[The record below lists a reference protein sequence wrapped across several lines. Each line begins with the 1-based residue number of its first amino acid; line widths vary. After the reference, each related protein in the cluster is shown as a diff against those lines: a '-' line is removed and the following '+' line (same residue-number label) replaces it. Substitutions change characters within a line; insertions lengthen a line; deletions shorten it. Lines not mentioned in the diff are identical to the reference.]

1 MDREICSSCERYT
14 QRTTRLAQITGK
26 KRYTHRRLRIKGEK
40 KLAIGRTE
48 REYQVQLCL
57 RVDLNGEDNSY
68 ALRSLKRFE
77 LQASKVDDLA
87 SSWPSIVRKTRRQL
101 PAMVEIRSCEWKK
114 GRTTWREIVEKSAS
128 SDEYARDAWRSTK
141 KRVPLCVEIRRRRFT
156 QSDSILSPELL
167 PNCQSKHAD
176 GKV

>member
-40 KLAIGRTE
+40 KLAIERAE

-101 PAMVEIRSCEWKK
+101 PAMVEMRVEERKDNVAGNRRKIGVLRRICERCVAIDEEARSVMC
-114 GRTTWREIVEKSAS
+114 RDSTTAVYTE
-128 SDEYARDAWRSTK
+128 
-141 KRVPLCVEIRRRRFT
+141 
-156 QSDSILSPELL
+156 
-167 PNCQSKHAD
+167 
-176 GKV
+176 